1 MANLLLSGVY
11 NHFLTTYASKEVS
24 QSDTHKRE
32 ELRNIY
38 KSIVKINQESPLYLL
53 PKDTSTEVSAIGLKE
68 EARHLQKS
76 LSALVSSSD
85 QSLSGQK
92 TAYSTDENAVTASYV
107 GAEEDTAAPVSL
119 HVDSLAAN
127 QINTGTYLPDEKTHL
142 DPGSYIFNAR
152 VADQRYELQFSIGEN
167 DSNRDVQSRIA
178 RLINKA
184 GVRLDAEVLDQAS
197 GESALQ
203 IRSQFTGLSAG
214 KNRQFEI
221 YDALTGD
228 HHGIVP
234 YFGLDQTSQQAV
246 NAQFVIDGAARSS
259 SSNHFTINSAYEVT
273 LHQINEDPDESV
285 SIGIKND
292 GDAMIDNI
300 HKLVNGYNSFINNVS
315 AISSPL
321 FQRQRILSQ
330 MTSISA
336 YYRNELEPLGFQ
348 YGENG
353 QITLDDQLLTQ
364 NVLDNNGDFS
374 EEFRPVRA
382 FVSALSTKTNEVTL
396 DPMKFTD
403 RPIVN
408 YKNPGRTL
416 PNPYITSEYSGM
428 LFNNYC

>member
-11 NHFLTTYASKEVS
+11 NHFLTTYVSKDVS

-53 PKDTSTEVSAIGLKE
+53 PKDTTIEASAIGLKE

-76 LSALVSSSD
+76 LSALVSASD
-85 QSLSGQK
+85 HSRSGQK
-92 TAYSTDENAVTASYV
+92 MAYSSDESAVSASYI
-107 GAEEDTAAPVSL
+107 GSDNEAAAPVSV
-119 HVDSLAAN
+119 HVDNLAAN

-142 DPGSYIFNAR
+142 DSGSYTFNAR
-152 VADQRYELQFSIGEN
+152 IADQRYELQFSIGEN

-203 IRSQFTGLSAG
+203 ISSQFTGLSQG
-214 KNRQFEI
+214 KDRQFEI

-228 HHGIVP
+228 HHGVVP

-246 NAQFVIDGAARSS
+246 NAQFVVDDTALSS

-273 LHQINEDPDESV
+273 LHQVNEDPSDNI
-285 SIGIKND
+285 SIGVKND

-321 FQRQRILSQ
+321 FQSQRILSQ

-348 YGENG
+348 YQQNG
-353 QITLDDQLLTQ
+353 QITLDEQLLSQ
-364 NVLDNNGDFS
+364 NVSDNNGDFS
-374 EEFRPVRA
+374 EEFQPVRD
-382 FVSALSTKTNEVTL
+382 FVSALAAKTNEVTL

-416 PNPYITSEYSGM
+416 PSPYITSEYSGM